1 MPVEDLPATHVP
13 DQGLIAVIEGPETVI
28 RERIV
33 IGTTWGEID
42 VIRRGVAT
50 IEIVLSKGTAGT
62 DEIAIAS
69 EIVEIVIGIGIET
82 ATDGI
87 DVIVSD
93 RKIQQT
99 ENAASAPAHP

>member
-1 MPVEDLPATHVP
+1 M
-13 DQGLIAVIEGPETVI
+13 
-28 RERIV
+28 
-33 IGTTWGEID
+33 GEID

-62 DEIAIAS
+62 DEIVIAS
-69 EIVEIVIGIGIET
+69 EIVEIEIVIGIGIET

-87 DVIVSD
+87 DAIVSD